1 MAIERVQ
8 TPRGERTR
16 DTETGRFVSNS
27 IKEFA
32 DKVVDGQKA
41 ATDSIKGVV
50 QTLQQKVGSSIV
62 PMVSGTTEAFA
73 SDRTD
78 PQGTMAMTM
87 GDHFVELG
95 DKICDEIYSMGQW
108 LGQAVQDA
116 ATEIV
121 DGVQG
126 AINNLI
132 GYEEIKDRQS
142 RDQSTE
148 LLKESSDLGTGS
160 GSQEEK
166 SINPDL
172 SKLAGEGG
180 IAGWIAAT
188 ALSMQTLLDKLIFKP
203 FKKLFGPTSKFGRL
217 MLGLG
222 PLGKML
228 GRFGPIGLLITGLTL
243 IIKYADELI
252 KALTP
257 VIDAI
262 KVVIR
267 ELKPVFDVL
276 LFVGDLIIKS
286 GIAVLGAAL
295 EIAFNSLAAGIEA
308 LADTIEN
315 IYYIVKG
322 IFTGDGD
329 LIKEGFEGIKKAW
342 TDWFNNVIEIV
353 SNALTGLGN
362 TLGEIFGIED
372 FNEKMKEKFVDV
384 FSPLFAS
391 VQGIIDNITSI
402 FSGDDI
408 LKNLGELAFNLN
420 DVIMWPINQAIIL
433 IGNMFGWDGTYDG
446 EPFTVQG
453 WAADKISEIWE
464 KIKSFFTFDLPELPK
479 FELPSFSEIFDGIVG
494 AILPSPDNWFGRQFY
509 KLFPDLKTVQAG
521 AVSTTNVSNTYKQ
534 VAEHSATEIDKS
546 VEYKDK
552 VMTMGATTNI
562 GTVNNY
568 VNANSGN
575 VDSKNVASKIELAA
589 VNLKKEPVGGD
600 PWGDASG

>member
-32 DKVVDGQKA
+32 DKVVKGNKE
-41 ATDSIKGVV
+41 ATAQGVV
-50 QTLQQKVGSSIV
+50 QALQQNTGNSLVGMAAAAPAIGSV
-62 PMVSGTTEAFA
+62 EPREDGTTPETSWEMITA
-73 SDRTD
+73 SIDS
-78 PQGTMAMTM
+78 AY
-87 GDHFVELG
+87 
-95 DKICDEIYSMGQW
+95 DKIGDGLLLVKDTILDTS
-108 LGQAVQDA
+108 AN
-116 ATEIV
+116 IV
-121 DGVQG
+121 DS
-126 AINNLI
+126 ISSTI
-132 GYEEIKDRQS
+132 GSLLGFEKEQARAEREQQAEI
-142 RDQSTE
+142 
-148 LLKESSDLGTGS
+148 LKEKDDGADGLDGKKK
-160 GSQEEK
+160 E

-172 SKLAGEGG
+172 EKLAGEGG
-180 IAGWIAAT
+180 MIGFIAAG
-188 ALSMQTLLDKLIFKP
+188 ALAMQKLLDKLIFAP
-203 FKKLFGPTSKFGRL
+203 FRKLFGPTSKFGRM

-243 IIKYADELI
+243 IIKYADELT
-252 KALTP
+252 KALSP

-295 EIAFNSLAAGIEA
+295 EIAFNSLAAGIES
-308 LADTIEN
+308 LVDTVEN

-329 LIKEGFEGIKKAW
+329 LIKAGFEGIKKTW
-342 TDWFNNVIEIV
+342 TDWFNNVIKIV
-353 SNALTGLGN
+353 ENALTGLGN

-384 FSPLFAS
+384 FSPIFAS
-391 VQGIIDNITSI
+391 VQGIITNITSI

-446 EPFTVQG
+446 EPFTVQD
-453 WAADKISEIWE
+453 WATDKIKEIWE
-464 KIKSFFTFDLPELPK
+464 KIKSFFTFDLPEMPK
-479 FELPSFSEIFDGIVG
+479 FKLPSFSEIFDGIVG

-509 KLFPDLKTVQAG
+509 KLFPDLKSIQSA
-521 AVSTTNVSNTYKQ
+521 AVSTSNVTNTYKQ
-534 VAEHSATEIDKS
+534 VAENSTTEIDKTVTDNTS
-546 VEYKDK
+546 KMASNY
-552 VMTMGATTNI
+552 TTNNI
-562 GTVNNY
+562 TNY
-568 VNANSGN
+568 ITSNSGN
-575 VDSKNVASKIELAA
+575 TDSVTSATSNSINA
-589 VNLKKEPVGGD
+589 VNLKKEKVSAD
-600 PWGDASG
+600 PWGDFSYT